1 MSNKI
6 RITSPSEYTIE
17 VNDKGDTI
25 SIDFADVNTLKN
37 YTEVLSE
44 FEEIRKEM
52 QVSGKS
58 AIELGKSKDLDV
70 GVASEEMS
78 KMVNTLDRAYG
89 LVDKL
94 FGEGASEKVF
104 GGKKTVT
111 GILDFFS
118 QIEPHIKK
126 AMDKVSK
133 QADSITEKYAG
144 EIKDSK
150 VLK

>member
-1 MSNKI
+1 MDNKI

-25 SIDFADVNTLKN
+25 SIDFADVNTIRN
-37 YTEVLSE
+37 YTAVM
-44 FEEIRKEM
+44 KELEAI
-52 QVSGKS
+52 QKELVVSGKN
-58 AIELGKSKDLDV
+58 AVELGESKDLDV
-70 GVASEEMS
+70 EVASEEIDRLIKTM
-78 KMVNTLDRAYG
+78 DRAYG
-89 LVDKL
+89 LIDKL
-94 FGEGASEKVF
+94 FGKGAGEKVF

-111 GILDFFS
+111 GILDFFT

-126 AMDKVSK
+126 AMDKVGK

-144 EIKDSK
+144 GIKDSK